1 MASDTF
7 GVETWEQQVHFR
19 DSRSPHEIKVQLER
33 DLMTLFWPHWNGPQ
47 FSFKG
52 EVKSGIPTRFELR
65 FDAAFSWINCY
76 AFRVESSWTSLPA
89 GRQGGNASSLASWFK
104 FWTRDFKICEPTEP
118 GEGSAERYRILVE
131 QALSAESDLVDAG
144 AVQQAILAALRGGA
158 SFSTAHK
165 EGGTTIKARGRQFI
179 RADYGESSHLETF
192 DDETAFL
199 TFLRKFYDW
208 ETSKGFYP
216 DKAPEFEAWKL
227 ILRLL
232 RW

>member
-1 MASDTF
+1 M
-7 GVETWEQQVHFR
+7 WEQLVHFR
-19 DSRSPHEIKVQLER
+19 DSRSPHEIKVQLAR
-33 DLMTLFWPHWNGPQ
+33 DLMTLFWPHRNGPQ

-65 FDAAFSWINCY
+65 FDAAFSWISRY
-76 AFRVESSWTSLPA
+76 TFRGESSWTSLPA
-89 GRQGGNASSLASWFK
+89 GRQGGNASSMARSKPCPPNLTSSMRAPCSRRAWPHSAAGP
-104 FWTRDFKICEPTEP
+104 RSRRPTKKAAP
-118 GEGSAERYRILVE
+118 RSRPAGGS
-131 QALSAESDLVDAG
+131 
-144 AVQQAILAALRGGA
+144 
-158 SFSTAHK
+158 SFAPATGSPATSK
-165 EGGTTIKARGRQFI
+165 
-179 RADYGESSHLETF
+179 LF
-192 DDETAFL
+192 DDEAAFV